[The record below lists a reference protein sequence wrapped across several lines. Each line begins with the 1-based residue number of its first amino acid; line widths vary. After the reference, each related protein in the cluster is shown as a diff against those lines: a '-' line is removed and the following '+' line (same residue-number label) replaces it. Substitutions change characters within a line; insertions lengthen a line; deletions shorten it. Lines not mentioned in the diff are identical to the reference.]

1 MTLKG
6 RKIGTDMIV
15 GLVFFAVCI
24 VLGIKVLEIKTTES
38 RILPLFALAVISVSS
53 IFLMAKTFLV
63 NKPASFRLLHSKRE
77 FIVWVLF
84 SIMVIMMRVVG
95 FYPSI
100 FLFTV
105 AVQLYLK
112 ETPGR
117 RTIQNSVIYGI
128 ALTLITYVVFTFL
141 FRMQLP
147 LGLIFN

>member
-1 MTLKG
+1 MTLKD

-15 GLVFFAVCI
+15 GLVFLVVCI
-24 VLGIKVLEIKTTES
+24 VLASKVLEIKIAES
-38 RILPLFALAVISVSS
+38 RIMPFFALAVISVSS
-53 IFLMAKTFLV
+53 IYLMAKTFFA
-63 NKPASFRLLHSKRE
+63 NKPVRFRLLHSKRE
-77 FIVWVLF
+77 FIVWALF
-84 SIMVIMMRVVG
+84 SIMVVLMRVVG